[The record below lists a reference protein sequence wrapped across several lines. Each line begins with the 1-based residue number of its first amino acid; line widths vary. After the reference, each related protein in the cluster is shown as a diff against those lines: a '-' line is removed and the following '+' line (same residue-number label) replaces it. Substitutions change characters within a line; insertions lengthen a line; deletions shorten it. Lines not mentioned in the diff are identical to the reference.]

1 MKKLSLYTISVLT
14 IALSLSSMPSY
25 AGKIYRFLDEN
36 GVSTISKRLPPYA
49 AQQGYD
55 ILDEKSLRLIEH
67 VLTRSELVEQ
77 TKAEQLILQAKQQEQ
92 EQRALEKQRQ
102 KEQNIIDQNLLD
114 RYPSDQDIIKARDAD
129 LAYIDKQIADTIVQK
144 EYNQEKLHRLQQ
156 DAAKQELAGQ
166 TVSSNLTQRIQA
178 TQKEINNNQLH
189 IDTLKNDKMINNKQ
203 FEHDLIRLRELQ
215 GVNMDAEITE

>member
-1 MKKLSLYTISVLT
+1 
-14 IALSLSSMPSY
+14 MPSY